1 MNGYIGQLRNMTA
14 LYLTS
19 GDDIF
24 LLYRQGSRIVG
35 DCYTGTAGG
44 HFEPGEIN
52 DPKACA
58 LRELYEETG
67 LAETDIRG
75 LSLRYITIRLKNGE
89 IRQNYYFFAELI
101 DDKKELLSNEGLIRR
116 FKLNEIPELEMPLSA
131 KNVIEHYLR
140 EGRNTD
146 LIYGGVTEKSGTDF
160 TALKEF

>member
-44 HFEPGEIN
+44 HFEPDELN

-67 LAETDIRG
+67 LTETDIRG

-116 FKLNEIPELEMPLSA
+116 FKLNEILELEMPLSA
-131 KNVIEHYLR
+131 KNVIEHYFR

-146 LIYGGVTEKSGTDF
+146 FIYGGVTEKSGTDF